1 MFFFLLFIKKFLS
14 LLCEEAFLLTHY
26 LKIILEE
33 KKTVSELRLL
43 ICYNQI
49 IGKIKKPQKA
59 KI

>member
-1 MFFFLLFIKKFLS
+1 M
-14 LLCEEAFLLTHY
+14 LTYY